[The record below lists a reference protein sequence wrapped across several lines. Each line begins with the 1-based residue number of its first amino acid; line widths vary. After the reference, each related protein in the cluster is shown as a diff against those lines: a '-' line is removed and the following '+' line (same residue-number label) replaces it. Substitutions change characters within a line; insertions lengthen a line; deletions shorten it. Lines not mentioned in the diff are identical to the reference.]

1 MLFAL
6 MSEWSL
12 FVEQYLNPKIMVNEL
27 KPKEGEIVI
36 ITWRNLR
43 DL

>member
-27 KPKEGEIVI
+27 KPKEDEIVI